1 MLIYPTIKMAPILG
15 FPGFGGGATSL
26 AFGGA
31 SGPVQYEF
39 YLWGGGGGGGS
50 QNRIGTSYHTTTY
63 YKAKEGGAGGLVYVK
78 FEFTAGTQIVL
89 TVGGG
94 GRGAGKQG
102 NGTRSNGGYNGGGLG
117 AVSNNDAGGGGG
129 GFTGLFLGNGN
140 SDKTAARAIAIS
152 PGGGGG
158 AGGPGYQNATNEYSN
173 GGGGIDSDYND
184 GRGQRGTRGN
194 STPTRL
200 AQPGTPTAGGERGE
214 GPSGGQYGT
223 GANGTLFNG
232 GDGEIKNNSWGSGGG
247 GGGGW
252 FGGGAGGDDGG
263 NWGGQGGASGSAFV
277 RGSGITYTSDGNSA
291 LANVTYVSHT
301 FYKQTYGYD
310 GDGTN
315 NRGTGGYYNMN
326 MPVETGNARYPGSS
340 CAYGGLFD
348 TSPSDNV
355 GNDGYMGAIVYR
367 KVGDSNWTTLYNSG
381 HNSSSLQTV
390 LTV

>member
-15 FPGFGGGATSL
+15 FPGFGGGATGL

-31 SGPVQYEF
+31 GGPIQYEF
-39 YLWGGGGGGGS
+39 YLWGGGGGSGG
-50 QNRIGTSYHTTTY
+50 QNRGGTGYHTGTY
-63 YKAKEGGAGGLVYVK
+63 YKCKEGGAGGLVYVK

-117 AVSNNDAGGGGG
+117 AVSNNDQAGGGG

-158 AGGPGYQNATNEYSN
+158 AGGPGYPNSDNDQGN
-173 GGGGIDSDYND
+173 GGGGMDNSATD
-184 GRGQRGTRGN
+184 GTGQSGARGLT
-194 STPTRL
+194 SPVRL
-200 AQPGTPTAGGERGE
+200 AGPGTPTAGGQRGQ
-214 GPSGGQYGT
+214 GSGGQYGS
-223 GANGTLFNG
+223 GADGTSLEG
-232 GDGEIKNNSWGSGGG
+232 GDGEVKSHSWGAGGG

-252 FGGGAGGDDGG
+252 FGGGAGGDDGSS
-263 NWGGQGGASGSAFV
+263 WGGQGGGSGSGFV
-277 RGSGITYTSDGNSA
+277 RGSGISYTSDGNS
-291 LANVTYVSHT
+291 LLSNVTYVSHT
-301 FYKQTYGYD
+301 FYKQIYGHD

-315 NRGTGGYYNMN
+315 NTGSGGYNNMN
-326 MPVETGNARYPGSS
+326 MPVETGNPRYTGS
-340 CAYGGLFD
+340 AGYGGLFNNG
-348 TSPSDNV
+348 SNKAQ

-367 KVGDSNWTTLYNSG
+367 KVGDSNWTTLYSG
-381 HNSSSLQTV
+381 GHDSASLQTV